1 MRDALFLLALAR
13 DPRAGP
19 ALAAVGKAGNK
30 RAEPHVFAELDLRDL
45 RLFHTENFGERLL

>member
-1 MRDALFLLALAR
+1 MRGALFLLALAR

-45 RLFHTENFGERLL
+45 RLFHTDNFGERLL